1 MSTNAAYA
9 STPRYEIAYISAAVE
24 GFDGASSTAIVTLFT
39 GGDDG
44 SRVDQIGWAAQGTTT
59 AGCLKFFARESSTDQ
74 WRLFFTASV
83 AARSVSVLAPPV
95 GGGYSNLNW
104 ILKAGAQIGVAT
116 HNAEPFMV
124 HVTNSGDF

>member
-9 STPRYEIAYISAAVE
+9 STPRYEIAYVDTAVTS
-24 GFDGASSTAIVTLFT
+24 FDGSSSTAIVSLFT
-39 GGDDG
+39 AGDNG

-59 AGCLKFFARESSTDQ
+59 AGQLKFFVRESSTDT
-74 WRLFFTASV
+74 WRLFFCQDV
-83 AARSVSVLAPPV
+83 AARSVSVLAAPV
-95 GGGYSNLNW
+95 SGGYSNLNM